1 MRIPSFPR
9 LLAPAV
15 KTSLPLVL
23 TIFAMGVA
31 HSASA
36 ATDVAL
42 SANAAQR
49 ATQVSGA
56 APVLVPP
63 SAMTVLVNETADQAL
78 QATDSNGDPLTFSKS
93 FGPGYM
99 TVTTT
104 DPGTGTATGNIHVA
118 PGMGDLGQTEA
129 SVSVTDGVLSDQAS
143 FTIRVVTPSAAPV
156 LDPVADMIVNAGT
169 TSIQSL
175 HATDSNGDGLTF
187 YLALGPPY
195 ATVDTDDSQTGL
207 GSLRIAPSFAVAG
220 SATVTVGV
228 TDGFAS
234 DEQSITVTVN
244 RVEVAPVLSQPAN
257 VQLRGGEVKDVVLL
271 ASDANGDPITF
282 SKVLGPSYME
292 VTTEDPGQGTAVG
305 KMHFTPAALL
315 NDSMTAVVSA
325 SDGEMENEKAF
336 LVFVRSNVPPVLEPL
351 HNVSVRAGSSAIEYL
366 YASDGDGDFIE
377 FTKASGPN
385 YVTVYTFY
393 QQAGYAYGEAHIN
406 PTESDVGTATVEIR
420 ANDAT
425 SFHERSF
432 VITVTPPLVGP
443 ILAQPSDMT
452 LTVGEIG
459 EQTVTATDA
468 DGSFISIS
476 KQSGPAYMTVFT
488 QSSNPGMATG
498 KIQLRPLEGDV
509 GSTTGTVRATDFSIS
524 DTKTFA
530 IRVLAGNF
538 PTSCPGGSF
547 TRTTVPVGF
556 YSVSTQTADLDGNGT
571 LDLVL
576 EMLDENRIARAMGNG
591 DGTFGPVTEIDI
603 GNGPYDGVIADLNQ
617 DEIPDLAVVNY
628 YSNTGSIYLGDGTG
642 AFGPRRTIAVGL
654 YPLSIAAADLNRDG
668 KMDLV
673 VGNSY
678 LSSVTVLRGAGD
690 GTFAAV
696 ANLAA
701 GAYVNHLATADLNG
715 DGAPDI
721 VTANGQ
727 DSDISVLLNDGSGV
741 FPQRVDYPV
750 GAYPVAVAAA
760 DLNGDGHAD
769 LVIGNSNDASVSI
782 LLGDGTGSLAPRH
795 DFNTS
800 ASPSRIVIT
809 DLNGDGHPDI
819 AVSALSG
826 TNVPILLGDGAGAF
840 GPRSNLTAGIS
851 TFGIVSGDFNDDL
864 RPDLLAGAA
873 YSGSFVVLLNASCA
887 PDVDHPP
894 VVSAPKKVTAAEGA
908 VLTVNVTATDPDGP
922 ALTDLTA
929 SLAGLPL
936 GNNAVF
942 TKDALSMLGT
952 LIWTPTFMDAR
963 ATPYPVTFTATNV
976 LSGAAMTKITVTNT
990 NRAPLARAG
999 GPYTAFMGSPVTFDG
1014 RASSDPDG
1022 DPLTFSWVF
1031 GDGGTGTGAQPAHA
1045 YGALGVY
1052 GVALTVSDG
1061 SMTGLAT
1068 TTVSVVGMFQARSFT
1083 STGNRNIRLNSG
1095 KPQWCIE
1102 IEPIAGSFTNEMVDL
1117 GSVVM
1122 RSTGTGSVELIHAI
1136 AGKSA
1141 IGGDRDGNGA
1151 AEITACFAKEDLRL
1165 LFSNLHGTTSATV
1178 AFEGRLYTGGM
1189 FRATMD
1195 VGIIAG
1201 GGGNLAASISPN
1213 PLNPSAIL
1221 TYFTTQEGPVS
1232 LQLFNPQGR
1241 LVRTMLRESHVDPGY
1256 HDVSIDGRDDRGVP
1270 LASGVYYFRLRA
1282 AEETTTGR
1290 FTVLR

>member
-1 MRIPSFPR
+1 MRPPSFPR
-9 LLAPAV
+9 ILASAV
-15 KTSLPLVL
+15 KASLPFVL
-23 TIFAMGVA
+23 TILAMGVA

-36 ATDVAL
+36 ATDAVL

-49 ATQVSGA
+49 ATQVSGV
-56 APVLVPP
+56 APILVPP

-78 QATDSNGDPLTFSKS
+78 QATDANGDPLTFAKA
-93 FGPGYM
+93 FGPAYM

-104 DPGTGTATGNIHVA
+104 DPGTGTATGNVHVA
-118 PGMGDLGQTEA
+118 PGIGDLGLTEV
-129 SVSVTDGVLSDQAS
+129 SVSVTDGILSDQAS

-156 LDPVADMIVNAGT
+156 LDPVADMIVDAGS
-169 TSIQSL
+169 TSIQTL
-175 HATDSNGDGLTF
+175 HATDSNGDDLTF
-187 YLALGPPY
+187 YLSSGPPY
-195 ATVDTDDSQTGL
+195 ATVDTDDPDAGL

-228 TDGFAS
+228 TDGFTS

-244 RVEVAPVLSQPAN
+244 RVEVAPVLLQPAN
-257 VQLRGGEVKDVVLL
+257 VQLRGGEVKDVPLV
-271 ASDANGDPITF
+271 ATDANGDPLTF
-282 SKVLGPSYME
+282 SKVVGPSYME
-292 VTTEDPGQGTAVG
+292 VTTEDPGQGSAVG

-315 NDSMTAVVSA
+315 NDSMTAVVSV
-325 SDGEMENEKAF
+325 SDGELEDQKAF

-351 HNVSVRAGSSAIEYL
+351 YNVQVRAGSSTTQFL

-385 YVTVYTFY
+385 YVTVFTFY
-393 QQAGYAYGEAHIN
+393 QQAGFAYGEARIN
-406 PTESDVGTATVEIR
+406 PAESDVGTETVEIR
-420 ANDAT
+420 ASDGS

-432 VITVTPPLVGP
+432 TVTVTPPLVGP

-452 LTVGEIG
+452 VTVGQIA

-468 DGSFISIS
+468 DGGFMNIS
-476 KQSGPAYMTVFT
+476 KQSGPPYMTVFT
-488 QSSNPGMATG
+488 QSSGPGTAIG
-498 KIQLRPLEGDV
+498 KIQLRPLEGDA
-509 GSTTGTVRATDFSIS
+509 GMTTGTIRATDFSMS

-530 IRVLAGNF
+530 ITVLAGNF

-576 EMLDENRIARAMGNG
+576 EMIDENRIARAMGNG
-591 DGTFGPVTEIDI
+591 DGTFGPVTEIDV

-617 DEIPDLAVVNY
+617 DEIPDLAVINY
-628 YSNTGSIYLGDGTG
+628 YSNTASIYLGDGTG
-642 AFGPRRTIAVGL
+642 AFGPRRTIGTGL
-654 YPLSIAAADLNRDG
+654 YPLSIAAADVNRDG

-690 GTFAAV
+690 GTFTAV
-696 ANLAA
+696 ASLAA
-701 GAYVNHLATADLNG
+701 GAYVNHLATTDLNG

-727 DSDISVLLNDGSGV
+727 DSDISVLLNDGSGG
-741 FPQRVDYPV
+741 FPQRVDYPT
-750 GAYPVAVAAA
+750 GAYPLALAAA
-760 DLNGDGHAD
+760 DLNGDGNID
-769 LVIGNSNDASVSI
+769 LVVGNNNDATVSV
-782 LLGDGTGSLAPRH
+782 LLGDGTGLLAPRH
-795 DFNTS
+795 DFNTTV
-800 ASPSRIVIT
+800 SPSRIAIT

-819 AVSALSG
+819 AVSASNG

-840 GPRSNLTAGIS
+840 GPRSNLPAGIS

-864 RPDLLAGAA
+864 RADLVVGAN
-873 YSGSFVVLLNASCA
+873 YGGSFAVFLNASCA

-894 VVSAPKKVTAAEGA
+894 VVSAPRKVTAAEGA
-908 VLTVNVTATDPDGP
+908 VLTVNVTAADPDGP
-922 ALTDLTA
+922 AVTDLTA

-936 GNNAVF
+936 GNNATF
-942 TKDALSMLGT
+942 TKDGLSMLGT
-952 LIWTPTFMDAR
+952 LTWTPTFMDAR

-990 NRAPLARAG
+990 NRAPLANAG
-999 GPYTAFMGSPVTFDG
+999 GPYTAFTGSPVAFDG

-1061 SMTGLAT
+1061 SMTALAT

-1122 RSTGTGSVELIHAI
+1122 RSAGTGSVEQIHAI
-1136 AGKSA
+1136 AGKST

-1151 AEITACFAKEDLRL
+1151 AEITACFGKEDLRL
-1165 LFSNLHGTTSATV
+1165 LFSNLHGSSTATV

-1195 VGIIAG
+1195 VGVIA

-1213 PLNPSAIL
+1213 PLNPAAIL
-1221 TYFTTQEGPVS
+1221 TYFTTQAGPVS

-1270 LASGVYYFRLRA
+1270 LASGVYYFRLQA